1 MHLLL
6 LADAVAMANRLMGNF
21 KSNVDIYILHNGPK
35 LLGSLAEAAVIFYL
49 GKWGAR
55 VGERILNQLLVK
67 SRLDETLTKF
77 LCRIGYALVMAAV
90 CLAALDRLGVN
101 TTSVTAVM
109 AAAGLAVGM
118 ALQGSLSNFAAGVL
132 IILFRPLKVGDFVEA
147 GGTKGIVEEIN
158 VFSTMMRTPDNIEI
172 IVPNS
177 AITAGNI
184 TNYSSKPTRRID
196 LVIGCGYRDDLVSVK
211 RFLEQTVASDPR
223 ILRNP
228 APVIAVSDLG
238 DNSVNFVVRPWVAN
252 ADYWTVRWDLV
263 ERIKLGFDAHGF
275 TIPCPQR
282 ELHIQGP
289 AIAPAI
295 APAPAA
301 PLPSNIAV
309 PAAAPPPSPER
320 AAAERAA
327 AERAEPLVPNLLRPR
342 RAA

>member
-6 LADAVAMANRLMGNF
+6 LADVAAIANRVLANL

-35 LLGSLAEAAVIFYL
+35 LVGYL

-55 VGERILNQLLVK
+55 IGERILNQLLVK

-77 LCRIGYALVMAAV
+77 LCRISFALVMAAV

-158 VFSTMMRTPDNIEI
+158 VFSTMLRTPDNIEI

-177 AITAGNI
+177 SITAGNI

-196 LVIGCGYRDDLVSVK
+196 LIICCGYRDDLLSVK
-211 RFLEQTVASDPR
+211 RFLEQAVASDPR
-223 ILRNP
+223 VLRNP
-228 APVIAVSDLG
+228 APVVAVNDLG

-263 ERIKLGFDAHGF
+263 EKIKLGFDAHGF
-275 TIPCPQR
+275 TIPFPQR

-289 AIAPAI
+289 SPV
-295 APAPAA
+295 PAPAT
-301 PLPSNIAV
+301 LPV
-309 PAAAPPPSPER
+309 PPVASRTPPTAER
-320 AAAERAA
+320 DAAEHG
-327 AERAEPLVPNLLRPR
+327 EQPLAGGLLRPR